1 MSLSAG
7 TVGLLQAILRDLIED
22 QARAPGARRS
32 GQRAWAVDQLRRAQA
47 ELGQTA
53 AGPRAARG
61 GRSLRLAVAQ
71 PDADG
76 CDLKPDPALARTPAA
91 LMDTLRA
98 FRTWAG
104 SPSYRG
110 MAATGGGRFAHTTLH
125 AALNSSDLPDLFMMR
140 VIITGCGGTSSDVAR
155 FTTAWRRVKMRPAAA
170 LAVAN

>member
-1 MSLSAG
+1 MG
-7 TVGLLQAILRDLIED
+7 RP
-22 QARAPGARRS
+22 RP
-32 GQRAWAVDQLRRAQA
+32 
-47 ELGQTA
+47 
-53 AGPRAARG
+53 GPRAARG

-98 FRTWAG
+98 FRTWAWQPVLPG
-104 SPSYRG
+104 H
-110 MAATGGGRFAHTTLH
+110 GRHGRVRRFCTRSCD